1 MVLNFIL
8 VMILPTF
15 KCMSFS
21 WIHFEAMLGHVIW
34 CTSTEIWSTLYEV
47 FGIQSKAR
55 ILQPVNNYNL
65 RKVILYILSGLG
77 IEYESVVVNITFKD
91 HITLQRVIAHY
102 VAKENSFNSGY
113 NRGNGNY
120 GQPRG
125 SRGGGGEGN
134 QSKNKPIYQSAET
147 GHNIKM
153 LSSV

>member
-8 VMILPTF
+8 VTILPTL
-15 KCMSFS
+15 FS

-34 CTSTEIWSTLYEV
+34 CTSQIWSTLYEV

-55 ILQPVNNYNL
+55 ILDCVNNYNL
-65 RKVILYILSGLG
+65 RKNM
-77 IEYESVVVNITFKD
+77 SVVVNITFKD

-102 VAKENSFNSGY
+102 LAKENSFNSVITEAMAIS
-113 NRGNGNY
+113 

-147 GHNIKM
+147 WTQH
-153 LSSV
+153 